1 MGEPEMHLVKSC
13 GNNGSHCITPL
24 TQFQKRK
31 QWTENKAVAI
41 SRMMS
46 TSKLSESTQRHT
58 NLISGRFSLN

>member
-41 SRMMS
+41 QDDVNKQTVREY
-46 TSKLSESTQRHT
+46 TKTY
-58 NLISGRFSLN
+58 